1 VGWEGR
7 TRTPDCVLQ
16 SIYRNSPALKPV
28 DSEDIQ
34 IDTIVL
40 HLLIDTAREK
50 TVKYF
55 NDYQITNGIAA
66 LSCSSATYTTTTLRA
81 LLLKAASPLTS

>member
-1 VGWEGR
+1 M
-7 TRTPDCVLQ
+7 Q
-16 SIYRNSPALKPV
+16 SIFRIPPALKPV

-40 HLLIDTAREK
+40 HLLIDTAQEK

-55 NDYQITNGIAA
+55 NDYQITNGVAV
-66 LSCSSATYTTTTLRA
+66 LSCSSAT
-81 LLLKAASPLTS
+81 LKALEQL